1 MAILDGD
8 VDKAL
13 KHTNAFYPSVL
24 KDNEH
29 IYFRLRSRKFIE
41 MIRRAAEIRSVTIN
55 VSKKSN
61 GHAGEWYDDVINH
74 DMELDE
80 PSVTHN
86 GWDRMDTEGTHDSQA
101 DYTRLL
107 DETIQYGQ
115 ELQAEFQHDPRRE
128 VQTSLREAF
137 ALLAY
142 EDPINSKEVSHLLK
156 REGRVSVAEE
166 LNAAIL
172 GTATFLFLVISYIER
187 TQILS
192 TVRRIIS
199 DMKQF
204 HLANPHAPLWNA
216 SYNKPQYSSMT
227 SVITAGQVPLLIS
240 TTI

>member
-55 VSKKSN
+55 GSKKTN
-61 GHAGEWYDDVINH
+61 GHAGDWYDDVINH
-74 DMELDE
+74 DMELDD
-80 PSVTHN
+80 PPVAQN
-86 GWDRMDTEGTHDSQA
+86 GWDKMDTESTHDSQA
-101 DYTRLL
+101 DYNRLL
-107 DETIQYGQ
+107 HETIQYGQ
-115 ELQAEFQHDPRRE
+115 VLQAEFEHDPRRE
-128 VQTSLREAF
+128 IQKSLQDAF

-156 REGRVSVAEE
+156 REGRISVAEE

-172 GTATFLFLVISYIER
+172 GTMTCISFNLIRRHGEREPLIFLYHYL
-187 TQILS
+187 
-192 TVRRIIS
+192 
-199 DMKQF
+199 
-204 HLANPHAPLWNA
+204 
-216 SYNKPQYSSMT
+216 
-227 SVITAGQVPLLIS
+227 
-240 TTI
+240 

>member
-29 IYFRLRSRKFIE
+29 IYFRLRSRKFVE

-55 VSKKSN
+55 GSKKSN
-61 GHAGEWYDDVINH
+61 GHAGDWYDDMINH

-80 PSVTHN
+80 PPVTHN

-107 DETIQYGQ
+107 GETIQYGQ

-128 VQTSLREAF
+128 VQKSLQDAF

-172 GTATFLFLVISYIER
+172 GTTTSLSLVIFRELSEVKYANLVSYH
-187 TQILS
+187 S
-192 TVRRIIS
+192 
-199 DMKQF
+199 
-204 HLANPHAPLWNA
+204 
-216 SYNKPQYSSMT
+216 
-227 SVITAGQVPLLIS
+227 
-240 TTI
+240 

>member
-1 MAILDGD
+1 MRLTLLKVLLGIRMAILDGD

-13 KHTNAFYPSVL
+13 KHTNAFYPTVL

-41 MIRRAAEIRSVTIN
+41 MIRRAAEIRSVTMN
-55 VSKKSN
+55 GGKKSS
-61 GHAGEWYDDVINH
+61 GHTGDWYDDMINH

-80 PSVTHN
+80 PPMSHN
-86 GWDRMDTEGTHDSQA
+86 GWDRMDTEVAHDSQT

-107 DETIQYGQ
+107 DDTIEYGQ
-115 ELQAEFQHDPRRE
+115 ELQAEFQHDPSRE
-128 VQTSLREAF
+128 IQKSLQDAF

-172 GTATFLFLVISYIER
+172 GTTTSLSPFISPI
-187 TQILS
+187 
-192 TVRRIIS
+192 
-199 DMKQF
+199 
-204 HLANPHAPLWNA
+204 
-216 SYNKPQYSSMT
+216 
-227 SVITAGQVPLLIS
+227 
-240 TTI
+240 

>member
-13 KHTNAFYPSVL
+13 KHTNAFYPNVL

-55 VSKKSN
+55 GSKKTN
-61 GHAGEWYDDVINH
+61 GHAGDWYDDVINH
-74 DMELDE
+74 EMELDDL
-80 PSVTHN
+80 PAAQN
-86 GWDRMDTEGTHDSQA
+86 GWDKMDTESTHDSQA
-101 DYTRLL
+101 DYNRLL
-107 DETIQYGQ
+107 HETIQYGQ
-115 ELQAEFQHDPRRE
+115 VLQAEFQHDPRRE
-128 VQTSLREAF
+128 VQKSLQDAF

-172 GTATFLFLVISYIER
+172 G
-187 TQILS
+187 
-192 TVRRIIS
+192 IIS
-199 DMKQF
+199 SPLFYSHSQAQRTERSQSSVAMFLTSNSFSWQVLERSPRTS
-204 HLANPHAPLWNA
+204 HTANHSAH
-216 SYNKPQYSSMT
+216 
-227 SVITAGQVPLLIS
+227 
-240 TTI
+240 